1 MKSKRLL
8 VVCQVFYPD
17 PTANAMLYGPLFAS
31 MVEDGWEIEVIS
43 GYPTTPSTHPVQR
56 LEQWKGMTIRR
67 FGSQAALK
75 KSYWH
80 RTASYVSF
88 LTGTFFYLMRSD
100 KDRIWF
106 GVTNP
111 PFVAWIMTLAGWW
124 NRKAYTYM
132 FLDLHPEG
140 LIALGSLH
148 KDSWYVQLW
157 QRLNRWAYH
166 RAEQMIVLG
175 RDMIPILQNKYQLQ
189 GPFFYCPPWS
199 SVNVEVPAPFESS
212 TLVNQYGLQEK
223 FVVQYS
229 GNMGLWHDL
238 ETFVKAAKLLESD
251 ARIQFL
257 FIGDGLRRTKAE
269 ALARE
274 LELTNIIWQNF
285 VPIEQLKD
293 SLAACHVS
301 LISLRE
307 GLEGVAVPSKL
318 YGILASGRA
327 VLAQVPMQS
336 EVALTVQE
344 HACGAIV
351 EPGNV
356 DALVQVLREWVNEP
370 EKVARLGQNAFE
382 AYKKSYQ
389 LAQAKTRMESVLLK
403 QS

>member
-1 MKSKRLL
+1 M

-43 GYPTTPSTHPVQR
+43 GYPTTPSSHTVKR
-56 LEQWKGMTIRR
+56 VERWKGMTIRR
-67 FGSQAALK
+67 FGTQAALK

-88 LTGTFFYLMRSD
+88 LAGTLWYLIRSD
-100 KDRIWF
+100 QNRIWF

-111 PFVAWIMTLAGWW
+111 PFVAWIMTLAGIW
-124 NRKAYTYM
+124 NRKSYTYM

-140 LIALGSLH
+140 LIALGSVREG
-148 KDSWYVQLW
+148 SWYVQWW

-175 RDMIPILQNKYQLQ
+175 RDMIPILQTKYQLN
-189 GPFFYCPPWS
+189 GPFHYCPPWS
-199 SVNVEVPAPFESS
+199 SVSVEVPASFASS
-212 TLVNQYGLQEK
+212 SLVAKYQLQDK

-238 ETFVKAAKLLESD
+238 ETFVKAADVLQSD
-251 ARIQFL
+251 PRIQFL
-257 FIGDGLRRTKAE
+257 FIGDGLRRAKAE
-269 ALARE
+269 ALAKT
-274 LELTNIIWQNF
+274 LNVNNIIWQDF
-285 VPIEQLKD
+285 VPIEALKD
-293 SLAACHVS
+293 SLAACHAS

-327 VLAQVPMQS
+327 VLAQVPEQS
-336 EVALTVQE
+336 EVALTVRE
-344 HACGAIV
+344 HTCGAIV

-356 DALVQVLREWVNEP
+356 EALVQVLREWVNQP
-370 EKVARLGQNAFE
+370 DKVARFGQHAFE
-382 AYKKSYQ
+382 AYKTSYQ
-389 LAQAKTRMESVLLK
+389 LTQAKTTLESVLLK
-403 QS
+403 SS